1 MQRGWQQLG
10 TAWMPFADVA
20 TTDLPLSRLLRL
32 SLFQISVGMATTL
45 FVGTLNR
52 VMILEMGIHATV
64 VAVMI
69 AIPLLVAPFRALIG
83 FRSDT
88 YRCVLGWRR
97 VPFIWF
103 GTLMQFGGLAIMPFA
118 LIVMS
123 GLGTPSLQWTGYVG
137 SAVAFFLVGAGA
149 HTTQTAGLALAT
161 DLVSEAKRPRV
172 VALMYL
178 MMLVGT
184 VIAAFVLG
192 GALRDYSPVRLIEV
206 IQGAAV
212 VTMVLNTISLWKQ
225 EVRVR
230 GVVPYTKDERRPVF
244 REAWAA
250 FTAGG
255 DAIRLLV
262 AVGLGFFAFNL
273 QDVLLEP
280 YGGEILGLSVG
291 QTTALT
297 GIMALGAIGAFVL
310 AARML
315 ERGGDPIRL
324 AALGIGA
331 GIAAFAV
338 VIFASP
344 LGSGA
349 MFRLGAAGIGFGEGL
364 FAVATL
370 AAAMGLRD
378 RAELGIALGAWGA
391 VYATAEGLALAVSG
405 MMKDGVQY
413 LITTGR
419 LGEALALP
427 SVPYSVVYHLEI
439 LVLFAT
445 LIALGPLVARGRR
458 AVRQERGAFGLAD
471 LPA

>member
-1 MQRGWQQLG
+1 MLL
-10 TAWMPFADVA
+10 FDY
-20 TTDLPLSRLLRL
+20 LP
-32 SLFQISVGMATTL
+32 
-45 FVGTLNR
+45 
-52 VMILEMGIHATV
+52 
-64 VAVMI
+64 
-69 AIPLLVAPFRALIG
+69 
-83 FRSDT
+83 
-88 YRCVLGWRR
+88 VL
-97 VPFIWF
+97 
-103 GTLMQFGGLAIMPFA
+103 
-118 LIVMS
+118 
-123 GLGTPSLQWTGYVG
+123 
-137 SAVAFFLVGAGA
+137 
-149 HTTQTAGLALAT
+149 
-161 DLVSEAKRPRV
+161 
-172 VALMYL
+172 
-178 MMLVGT
+178 MLVGT

-378 RAELGIALGAWGA
+378 RAQHGIALGAWGA

-458 AVRQERGAFGLAD
+458 AVRQ
-471 LPA
+471 